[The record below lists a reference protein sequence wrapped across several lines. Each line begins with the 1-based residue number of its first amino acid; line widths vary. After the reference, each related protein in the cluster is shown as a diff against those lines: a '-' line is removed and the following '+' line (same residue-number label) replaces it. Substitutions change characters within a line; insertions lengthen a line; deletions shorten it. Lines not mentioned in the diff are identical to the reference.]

1 MAVRRS
7 ANFGTYFFVGFIGFL
22 IGSVI
27 GRTLIALIQSPLI
40 TRIINLDG
48 YAGKAYLHAG
58 YVFNFNLLAILG
70 IFLAIYIYRRI

>member
-1 MAVRRS
+1 MAVHRS
-7 ANFGTYFFVGFIGFL
+7 ANFGTYFLMGMIGFL

-27 GRTLIALIQSPLI
+27 GRTLINILKNDLI

-48 YAGKAYLHAG
+48 YAGKFYIYAG
-58 YVFNFNLLAILG
+58 YVFNINLLAIIG